1 MKMIK
6 LRVKNSF
13 SCSLEIYF
21 KLQMS
26 NLPSQFFLIIKFQNA
41 TLMEK
46 KCYLGQKQVCVFHTK
61 IIVWLWLIQMVSLYC
76 YFFLLIITH
85 LSYSTTS
92 QFLKQIQRKKQHVVS
107 NGKKRAK
114 NVLRECDMKKSYL
127 SNTCL
132 VVFFMCKQKL
142 PLVSFHIHFYWFLLN
157 EVNLLI

>member
-46 KCYLGQKQVCVFHTK
+46 KVLFGAETGLCVSHKNNCVIVAHPNGLSLLLLFFVDYYSPLLQYHVSIFETNTK
-61 IIVWLWLIQMVSLYC
+61 
-76 YFFLLIITH
+76 
-85 LSYSTTS
+85 
-92 QFLKQIQRKKQHVVS
+92 KKAT
-107 NGKKRAK
+107 RCF
-114 NVLRECDMKKSYL
+114 E
-127 SNTCL
+127 
-132 VVFFMCKQKL
+132 
-142 PLVSFHIHFYWFLLN
+142 W
-157 EVNLLI
+157 

>member
-46 KCYLGQKQVCVFHTK
+46 KVLFGAETGLCVSHK
-61 IIVWLWLIQMVSLYC
+61 NNCVIVAHPNGLSLLLL
-76 YFFLLIITH
+76 FLLIITH

-114 NVLRECDMKKSYL
+114 NVLRECDMKKVIYQ
-127 SNTCL
+127 TH
-132 VVFFMCKQKL
+132 V
-142 PLVSFHIHFYWFLLN
+142 
-157 EVNLLI
+157 